1 MKKSRTIRRLRHE
14 RDGVAKEL
22 EAEREQLRVSLGN
35 LAKVEEGLTAAQAD
49 ADIAKAEAELAKEAL
64 GRAIEV
70 FRDSEEYGKIFKSNL
85 HGAPTIVS
93 ADAELNRLRSHFLGD
108 AEQSILQTFSTWVEH
123 TPFPLKE
130 EAIKMSFDLIAKHI
144 LSKKPG
150 EPETKQI
157 RKLFMRF
164 MRGAVAVHINL
175 PGTAYRKALKE
186 EHIQRVKLK
195 KERRETGALTWQDYK
210 KMEFTR
216 CVLQQNSYCWIR
228 GYLVLESHIS
238 NLNNSKIQ
246 AEQRFSNKLVYAY
259 SDVSATAMTNTISQ
273 LNPLLAFSFL
283 SNNYNHRIYIN
294 NRHLEPHSMV
304 TVSDL
309 ASNVVFT
316 YQIVNETLRL
326 GNVIR
331 FVHRKARSNVQFQGY
346 DIPRDW
352 NVIPVFADAHLD
364 PSLHDEPH
372 KFNPWRW
379 QTLSASTTKD
389 DSYMAFSHGIRRCP
403 GQELAKMEITIF
415 LHHFVPNFDWEL
427 AELDH
432 PLACPF
438 PEFPKG
444 LPIKVHKLSLDM

>member
-1 MKKSRTIRRLRHE
+1 MGWPLLGETIAFRKRHPCTC
-14 RDGVAKEL
+14 
-22 EAEREQLRVSLGN
+22 LGEYMEKRIN
-35 LAKVEEGLTAAQAD
+35 K
-49 ADIAKAEAELAKEAL
+49 
-64 GRAIEV
+64 
-70 FRDSEEYGKIFKSNL
+70 YGKIFKSNL

-93 ADAELNRLRSHFLGD
+93 ADAELNRFILDNDGRLFEPSWPTTLVKILGKKSMIVASGDAHHYLKSLAINFMSIPRLRSDFLGD

-130 EAIKMSFDLIAKHI
+130 EAIKMSFNLIVKHI

-150 EPETKQI
+150 EPETEQL
-157 RKLFMRF
+157 RKLFMCF
-164 MRGAVAVHINL
+164 MRGVVSMPINL

-186 EHIQRVKLK
+186 EHIQIVKLK
-195 KERRETGALTWQDYK
+195 KERGETGALTWQDYK

-216 CVLQQNSYCWIR
+216 CI
-228 GYLVLESHIS
+228 
-238 NLNNSKIQ
+238 
-246 AEQRFSNKLVYAY
+246 
-259 SDVSATAMTNTISQ
+259 VS
-273 LNPLLAFSFL
+273 
-283 SNNYNHRIYIN
+283 
-294 NRHLEPHSMV
+294 
-304 TVSDL
+304 
-309 ASNVVFT
+309 
-316 YQIVNETLRL
+316 ETLRL

-331 FVHRKARSNVQFQGY
+331 FVHRKARSNIQFQGY

-352 NVIPVFADAHLD
+352 NIIPVFTATHLD

-379 QTLSASTTKD
+379 QTLSASTTRD

-415 LHHFVPNFDWEL
+415 LHHFVLNFDWEL

-432 PLACPF
+432 PLASPF